1 MEYLIIIIILV
12 LTIIILKVGLN
23 IKIKDIKEVRAIGLS
38 KENNNIIEKF
48 PENKQI
54 CEEILQMIE
63 NTTVTV
69 EETSNNKSQ
78 TSLYL
83 VMQNKIL
90 IANINNTFTRIQ
102 TIAHECIHSIQNKT
116 VLKFNFILSNINI
129 LYFIIIS
136 ILAICNVFNNNI
148 NNILLIILILM
159 QFILF
164 AIRGFLEN
172 DAMTRAEYLSE
183 KYINKKQLIN
193 KKDAEFI
200 IKEYKKLNKK
210 YNGKELENKIKF
222 NLYKKGFSLNDIDKI
237 QNKY

>member
-200 IKEYKKLNKK
+200 IKEDKKLNKI
-210 YNGKELENKIKF
+210 GIKLYDF
-222 NLYKKGFSLNDIDKI
+222 ILICKNLMKPILYCILLSIF
-237 QNKY
+237 

>member
-210 YNGKELENKIKF
+210 YNGKELENKIKY